1 MRQPSLLTRNA
12 RIQLDEAIKALTN
25 DLRYASTTIQ
35 ADLDR
40 FQRQKVGDIREM
52 CLDFSRFHKEWAMK
66 VSISSGLAG
75 VFLFPISLMLTTGLM
90 RRTWPC
96 GRKPRLRSMPL
107 PTTEPI
113 LEATGLP

>member
-1 MRQPSLLTRNA
+1 M
-12 RIQLDEAIKALTN
+12 QLDEAIKALTN

-66 VSISSGLAG
+66 VSSPAVCEEFPSPNLLTIGVDAQNLA
-75 VFLFPISLMLTTGLM
+75 M
-90 RRTWPC
+90 W
-96 GRKPRLRSMPL
+96 
-107 PTTEPI
+107 E
-113 LEATGLP
+113 EAKAAIDAIADD